1 MQMYMAG
8 MAELDTVY
16 IRMIAGAFD
25 YHHYNTIDFSI
36 LSYHALPCEIPCFIY
51 FEHQLIHR
59 SDGMPSYVI
68 TGASRGLGVC
78 TCQISALG

>member
-1 MQMYMAG
+1 MRVLATGVELLGDTVTCGDCLQNMQLQAWHSMQMYIAG

-36 LSYHALPCEIPCFIY
+36 LSYHALPCEIPCF
-51 FEHQLIHR
+51 HL
-59 SDGMPSYVI
+59 
-68 TGASRGLGVC
+68 L
-78 TCQISALG
+78 